1 MLQRT
6 TPAEG
11 LSNSNALPSILTR
24 KLSSSPGRPPTTPAP
39 GFFFYT
45 GGGGGGGRRCQPL
58 GLPSPHQETD
68 RIRTGLAARGA
79 GGRVFG
85 TCWVLGLREHRG
97 QRGPIGGGP

>member
-6 TPAEG
+6 TPEEG
-11 LSNSNALPSILTR
+11 LSNSNALSSILTR
-24 KLSSSPGRPPTTPAP
+24 KLSSSPGRAAHHPSPRLY
-39 GFFFYT
+39 FRYR
-45 GGGGGGGRRCQPL
+45 GGGWGWAVNPL

-85 TCWVLGLREHRG
+85 TCWVLGLWEHLG
-97 QRGPIGGGP
+97 QRGPMGVGP